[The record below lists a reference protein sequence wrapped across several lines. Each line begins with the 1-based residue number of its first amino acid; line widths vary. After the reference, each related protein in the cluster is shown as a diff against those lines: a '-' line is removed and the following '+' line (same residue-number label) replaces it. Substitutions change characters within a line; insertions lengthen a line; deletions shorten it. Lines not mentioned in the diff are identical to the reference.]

1 MKICPLCNT
10 TYEDWIDFCFS
21 DGMPLLAKGGVSSPL
36 PVKPSSVG
44 ATIAPQPAMGADLPT
59 PSALSPK
66 APVAPPPAPAGR
78 GDEVPEPPAP
88 PAPPSDI
95 TGVFTGPITDDDG
108 EEFRR
113 APVRQLNLAD
123 LPTGAPSSL
132 PVPEADSESDEHS
145 RATVPLSSSALGAEE
160 LASEGATTLAS
171 ASVAAVPPPVEA
183 APDAPPVSPPA
194 EAALPAPAETPPSA
208 DELEGAWHA
217 APAAVPEPEPE
228 PSQVKKGGV
237 GIGLLVGGV
246 AAAAVLLVVVVGG
259 AAMFMGWGAKPP
271 APAPAPVA
279 VATPPPAPPPVAPPE
294 PVLPPVDAAP
304 VDPAAVDLAAVDPA
318 AVPAPVAATAPP
330 VAPTAAPVAA
340 PAVAAAKPPA
350 TTTPP
355 ASVPV
360 SKPPAASTP
369 APASSATADAD
380 PWGAPVAVTSGVLK
394 IVTDPDGATVYIN
407 EQQRGKTPLTVELA
421 YGVHNIRVVRSGY
434 KTEVRDVTIRVAELN
449 VPFILKPEVVTG
461 QVNVYGPAG
470 YRVVIDGHD
479 RGAMPVTVQVSEGVR
494 QFKLV
499 SDADGSGCTLPKEI
513 AFRSPGRPETVTL
526 ACP

>member
-44 ATIAPQPAMGADLPT
+44 ATIAPQPALGAELPT
-59 PSALSPK
+59 PSAL
-66 APVAPPPAPAGR
+66 APIAPAAPPPAPVGR
-78 GDEVPEPPAP
+78 GAEVPERPAP
-88 PAPPSDI
+88 PEPPSDI

-108 EEFRR
+108 EEFQRVPTR
-113 APVRQLNLAD
+113 PMNLAD
-123 LPTGAPSSL
+123 LPTAAPTSL
-132 PVPEADSESDEHS
+132 PVPEADSESDEQS
-145 RATVPLSSSALGAEE
+145 RATVPLSSSALGSEE
-160 LASEGATTLAS
+160 LASEAATTLAS
-171 ASVAAVPPPVEA
+171 ASVPPAPVVETAVEA
-183 APDAPPVSPPA
+183 APVSPPV
-194 EAALPAPAETPPSA
+194 EVVPPAPVVAARPA
-208 DELEGAWHA
+208 QDLEAAWHA
-217 APAAVPEPEPE
+217 SPVAEPEPE
-228 PSQVKKGGV
+228 PSPSKKGGM

-259 AAMFMGWGAKPP
+259 AALFMGGGKKAPE
-271 APAPAPVA
+271 PAPAPVA

-294 PVLPPVDAAP
+294 PVLPPVDAVP
-304 VDPAAVDLAAVDPA
+304 VDPAAVDPTAVAAA
-318 AVPAPVAATAPP
+318 AVPPVAATAPP
-330 VAPTAAPVAA
+330 VATPAPVAA
-340 PAVAAAKPPA
+340 PAVAAARPPP
-350 TTTPP
+350 TTAP
-355 ASVPV
+355 AAAVPV
-360 SKPPAASTP
+360 SKPPPASSP
-369 APASSATADAD
+369 ASASSATADAD

-407 EQQRGKTPLTVELA
+407 EQQRGKTPVTVELA

-499 SDADGSGCTLPKEI
+499 SDADSSGCTLPKEI